1 MGSICSK
8 KGKEITL
15 EDFEVIQVISKG
27 KNSKIS
33 IVKEKESKQIYVLK
47 AFNKSQI
54 IEKGLVANVT
64 KERNLL
70 IRLKSAFAVNAHCCF
85 QNEDNLFFVM
95 DFISGFDLFSQ
106 MQIFQEF
113 EENVLKFYIAELLVA
128 LEDIHK
134 LGSIHGD
141 LKPENIMI
149 DSNGHLCLIDFGS
162 TKLIENNL
170 DSNSEVQLVC
180 GTIGYIAPEL
190 LLLRNPSYSS
200 DFYSLGAILYE
211 FLHGLPPFYS
221 EDKSLMAQQ
230 IIRESPLFSS
240 QISKECESLLKGLLE
255 KDPNKRLGNKG
266 SQEIRDHIFF
276 KDINWE
282 QIEKKQF
289 NPFFVPT
296 TQFIDLKFEKNI
308 LEELELSSIIT
319 DKEQKQFQKFNFN
332 TVLENGIIRRID
344 LI

>member
-15 EDFEVIQVISKG
+15 EDFEVIQIISKG

-211 FLHGLPPFYS
+211 FLHGLVNS
-221 EDKSLMAQQ
+221 
-230 IIRESPLFSS
+230 I
-240 QISKECESLLKGLLE
+240 
-255 KDPNKRLGNKG
+255 
-266 SQEIRDHIFF
+266 
-276 KDINWE
+276 
-282 QIEKKQF
+282 KK
-289 NPFFVPT
+289 
-296 TQFIDLKFEKNI
+296 KN
-308 LEELELSSIIT
+308 S
-319 DKEQKQFQKFNFN
+319 D
-332 TVLENGIIRRID
+332 
-344 LI
+344 